1 MLSVLAIE
9 RLKIWLAEDG
19 KGTERGKL
27 EEGQGN
33 NISESLKARDTHKSW
48 CCKNSELTTEC
59 LMARPLLP

>member
-27 EEGQGN
+27 EEVEGN
-33 NISESLKARDTHKSW
+33 NISES
-48 CCKNSELTTEC
+48 
-59 LMARPLLP
+59 